1 MEAPLPPDT
10 LISLK
15 AIRLSRGGQSI
26 LEDVD
31 LDVSRREILTIVGPN
46 GAGKTSLARVAAG
59 LIRPQGG
66 SIRRAPGLRVGY
78 VPQDFPADPT
88 VPISVRRFLDLPRRL
103 SDADAA
109 DALEMMSATH
119 LTGKPLARLS
129 GGERQRV
136 LIALALAGKPDL
148 LILDE
153 PSKGLDP
160 ISENDLYAR
169 LPQLRDRFGFGVLMI
184 SHDLHVVMAATD
196 RVICLNRCISCQG
209 SPQDLD
215 AIAAFRNL
223 FSDPESANLALYH
236 HRPHLHPHDH
246 DHGGETDHADLD

>member
-1 MEAPLPPDT
+1 MEALSPDI
-10 LISLK
+10 LISLRT
-15 AIRLSRGGQSI
+15 ICLSRGDQSI

-31 LDVSRREILTIVGPN
+31 LDVHRREIVTIVGPN
-46 GAGKTSLARVAAG
+46 GAGKTSLARVAVG
-59 LIRPQGG
+59 LLPPQGG
-66 SIRRAPGLRVGY
+66 TIRRAPGLRIGY

-88 VPISVRRFLDLPRRL
+88 VPISVRRFLDLPHRL
-103 SDADAA
+103 SDADALS
-109 DALEMMSATH
+109 ALELMSAAH
-119 LTGKPLARLS
+119 LANKPLARIS

-169 LPQLRDRFGFGVLMI
+169 LPDLRDRFGFGVLMI

-209 SPQDLD
+209 SPQDMD

-236 HRPHLHPHDH
+236 HRPHLHAHDH
-246 DHGGETDHADLD
+246 NHGGETDHAELD